1 MGAQVSAQNNGTHEN
16 KNTATG
22 GSTINYTTINYYK
35 DSASNAATK
44 MDFSQDPS
52 KFTEPVKDV
61 MIKTAPALNSPNI
74 EACGYS
80 DRVLQL
86 TLGNSTITTQEAAN
100 AVVGYGEWPTLL
112 NSNEANSV
120 DAPTVPDTS
129 SDRFYTL
136 DSVDWEKTSRGWW
149 WKLPD
154 ALKDMGMF
162 GQNMYHHYLG
172 RAGYTVHV
180 QCNASKFH
188 QGTLFVAAI
197 PEFMMASN
205 AADGTGG
212 ITYERANPGEAGGK
226 FQKSFTPSSTAP
238 AKNSFAPVDW
248 LLGCGVMAGNI
259 TVYPHQIINL
269 RTNNCATLV
278 LPYVNSTSTDSM
290 VKHNNWGIVVM
301 PFVPLDYDDG
311 ATTKVPITLTV
322 APMCCEFNGLRSLT
336 VPVTQG
342 LPTLATPGSNQFL
355 TSDNYQSPCAIPDF
369 DVTPPIHIPGEV
381 KNIMELAEIDSV
393 IPMNAVAT
401 KVNQMEAYPIPLTH
415 GQQNNRQ
422 AIFALSLSPASDGRL
437 SRTLLG
443 EILNYY
449 THWTGSLKFTFLFC
463 GSMMATGKILL
474 SYCPP
479 GAQPPKT
486 RKEAML
492 GTHLIWDIGL
502 QSSATLVAPWISNV
516 NYRRCSKDDFSEGGY
531 ICAFYQTAIV
541 VPAGAPKNMS
551 MLAFISACND
561 FSARLLKDTPFVR
574 QLGLITPQG
583 IEDTIDKVI
592 SVALSTSMPQ
602 VKDTPPSGPVHSKEV
617 PALTAV
623 ETGATSQV
631 EPSDLIETRHVKNS
645 RLRSEC
651 TIESFLGRAA
661 CVAVI
666 GLSNKEPTDGNA
678 KDLFA
683 KWKINYLDAYQLR
696 RKLEMFT
703 YSRFDVELTFVITE
717 RFATGGDAAARHYVY
732 QIMYIPPGAPEP
744 QAWDDYTWQSST
756 NPSIFHTTGNANPRI
771 SVPFVGIGAAY
782 SHFYDGFSVVPLN
795 TVDAGASNKYGYSSI
810 NDFGTLAVRIVNEH
824 DPTPVDAKVRV
835 YMKPKHIRVWCP
847 RPPRAADYV
856 GRSVDYKQNSPVMI
870 AAADIRTY
878 GFGHQNKAVYVAG
891 YKICNYHLATQE
903 DMQNAVAV
911 MWDRDLLVAESRAQG
926 IDTIARCNCRCGVY
940 YCESMRRYYPV
951 TVTGPTF
958 RFMEANDYYPA
969 RYQSHMLIGSGFAM
983 PGDCGGILR
992 CTHGV
997 MGLITAG
1004 GEGVVAFADIRDL
1017 FAYEEEA
1024 MEQGITDYVSRLGN
1038 AFGAGFSAEIASR
1051 IEQLQDTVQSV
1062 ITEKLLKNLVKI
1074 VSALVIV
1081 VRNYEDS
1088 ITVLA
1093 TLSLLGCDA
1102 SPWQWLKEKVCN
1114 ILGIPFV
1121 MKQGDSWMK
1130 KFSDACNA
1138 AKGLEWIAA
1147 KISKFIDWIKAKVL
1161 PEAQDKVEYL
1171 SKLKH
1176 LDTLENQVATLH
1188 QSCPSQEE
1196 QEVLFNNIRWL
1207 AIKARKFC
1215 PLYAMEARRIFK
1227 MEATINNYIQFK
1239 TKHRIEPVCLLIH
1252 GDPGTGKS
1260 IATGLIGRAIAKQAN
1275 TSTYSLPP
1283 DPSHFDGYKQQ
1294 GVVIMDDL
1302 NQNPDGE
1309 DMKLFCQMVSTVEF
1323 IPPMASLEEKGILFT
1338 SDYVLASTNSH
1349 TITPPTIS
1357 ASDALSRRFAFDT
1370 DICPMSEYTVRG
1382 KLNMA
1387 LATQK
1392 CKDCHKPANFSTC
1405 CPLVCGKA
1413 IQLMDKTTR
1422 ARYTLDELTTLMINE
1437 RNRRHNIG
1445 GCLEA
1450 LFQGPL
1456 VFKEPKIDIK
1466 NTPPPPAIADLLR
1479 SVDSEEVRE
1488 YCKGQGWVTE
1498 VPSSSVVIERHITRA
1513 LTIVQA
1519 VSSFVVVSG
1528 MLYMIYRLFA
1538 NFQGA
1543 YTGMPNPKPKVPTLR
1558 AAKVQG
1564 PVFDYAV
1571 AMARRNILTA
1581 TTSKGEFTMLGIYDR
1596 VAVLPTHSNPGDTI
1610 VLAGREV
1617 KIIDAKRLVDNNEVN
1632 LEITVVTLDRNEK
1645 FRDIRAHLPTTIQET
1660 NDAVLAVNTS
1670 KYPNM
1675 FIPVGAVSEQG
1686 MLNLGGRPTNR
1697 TLMYNFPT
1705 KAGQCG
1711 GVVMATG
1718 KVIGIH
1724 VGGNGS
1730 HGFAAALKRS
1740 YFNEEQGEIQW
1751 MRPSRDAG
1759 YPVINAPSKTKL
1771 EPSVFH
1777 DVFEGTKEPAVLNKS
1792 DPRLKVDF
1800 EEAIFSKY
1808 IGNSILEVDE
1818 YMREAVDHYAG
1829 QLMSLDIPT
1838 EQMCLE
1844 DAMYG
1849 TEGLEAL
1856 DLTTSAGY
1864 PYVAIGKKKRQIL
1877 NKETRDTKEM
1887 KKMLDKYG
1895 INLPLV
1901 TYVKDELRPRS
1912 KVEAGKSRLIEASSL
1927 NDSVAMR
1934 QAFGNLYATFHK
1946 NPGTITG
1953 SAVGCDP
1960 DIFWSKIPV
1969 LLDGQLF
1976 AFDYTGYDASLSPA
1990 WFEALKMVLEKIG
2003 YGDRVDYID
2012 YLNHSH
2018 HLFKNKLYCVKGG
2031 MPSGCSGTSIFN
2043 SMINNIIIRTLLLKT
2058 YKGVDLDSLR
2068 MIAYGDDVL
2077 ASYPHK
2083 IDAGLLAQTG
2093 KEYGLRMTPADK
2105 GESFDDVTWETATFL
2120 KRFFRADEQYPFL
2133 VHPVMPMRE
2142 IHESIRWTKDPRNT
2156 QDHVRSLCLLAW
2168 HNGKDEYNKFLNQVR
2183 SVPVGRA
2190 LLLPEYSTLRRR
2202 WLDSF

>member
-16 KNTATG
+16 SNSASG

-35 DSASNAATK
+35 DSASNAASK
-44 MDFSQDPS
+44 LDFSQDPS

-100 AVVGYGEWPTLL
+100 AVIGYGEWPQFL
-112 NSNEANSV
+112 NAADANPV
-120 DAPTVPDTS
+120 DAPTLPDS
-129 SDRFYTL
+129 SSNRFYTL
-136 DSVDWEKTSRGWW
+136 ESVEWQSNSRGWW

-162 GQNMYHHYLG
+162 GQNMYYHYLG

-205 AADGTGG
+205 SADQTGG
-212 ITYERANPGEAGGK
+212 ITYEKANPGEAGGK
-226 FQKSFTPSSTAP
+226 FQASFTPSAEDGK
-238 AKNSFAPVDW
+238 KNTFAPVDW

-259 TVYPHQIINL
+259 TVFPHQIINL

-278 LPYVNSTSTDSM
+278 LPYVNSSATDSM
-290 VKHNNWGIVVM
+290 AKHNNWGIVIL
-301 PFVPLDYDDG
+301 PFVPLQYEGG
-311 ATTKVPITLTV
+311 ASTAIPITVTV
-322 APMCCEFNGLRSLT
+322 APMCCEFNGLRAQT
-336 VPVTQG
+336 NPVLQG
-342 LPTLATPGSNQFL
+342 LPVLNTPGSNQFL
-355 TSDNYQSPCAIPDF
+355 TTDNFQSPCIVPNY
-369 DVTPPIHIPGEV
+369 DVTAPIHIPGEV
-381 KNIMELAEIDSV
+381 RNMMELAEIDSV
-393 IPMNAVAT
+393 VPMNAVAG
-401 KVNQMEAYPIPLTH
+401 KVNTMEAYPIPLNQGTPTKD
-415 GQQNNRQ
+415 QS
-422 AIFALSLSPASDGRL
+422 IFSLSLSPASDERL

-449 THWTGSLKFTFLFC
+449 THWLGSIKFTFLFC
-463 GSMMATGKILL
+463 GSMMATGKILI
-474 SYCPP
+474 SYSPP
-479 GAQPPKT
+479 GAAPPTT
-486 RKEAML
+486 RKDAML
-492 GTHLIWDIGL
+492 GTHVIWDIGL
-502 QSSATLVAPWISNV
+502 QSSVTLVAPWISNTD
-516 NYRRCSKDDFSEGGY
+516 YRRSTKDDFTEGGY
-531 ICAFYQTAIV
+531 ITAFYQTAIV
-541 VPAGAPKNMS
+541 VPSGAPKSMS
-551 MLAFISACND
+551 MLAFVSACND
-561 FSARLLKDTPFVR
+561 FSARLLRDTPFVR
-574 QLGLITPQG
+574 QLASAWNQG
-583 IEDTIDKVI
+583 VDDKIDALVDGMVNLAIDTVQNT
-592 SVALSTSMPQ
+592 VA
-602 VKDTPPSGPVHSKEV
+602 SGPTHSKEV

-623 ETGATSQV
+623 ETGATSKV
-631 EPSDLIETRHVKNS
+631 VPSDLIETRHVINK
-645 RLRSEC
+645 RQRSEC
-651 TIESFLGRAA
+651 TVESFLGRAA
-661 CVAVI
+661 LVTILKLQNAA
-666 GLSNKEPTDGNA
+666 PTTSNA

-683 KWKINYLDAYQLR
+683 TWKISYHYAYQLR

-703 YSRFDVELTFVITE
+703 YSRFDIELTFVITE
-717 RFATGGDAAARHYVY
+717 RFAASGDGCCRHYVY
-732 QIMYIPPGAPEP
+732 QIMYIPPGAPIP
-744 QAWDDYTWQSST
+744 QAWDDFTWQTST
-756 NPSIFHTTGNANPRI
+756 NPSVFYTTGNAPPRV
-771 SVPFVGIGAAY
+771 SVPFMGISGAY
-782 SHFYDGFSVVPLN
+782 SHFYDGFSLVPHN
-795 TVDAGASNKYGYSSI
+795 RIDAGATNKYGYNSI
-810 NDFGTLAVRIVNEH
+810 NDFGTVAVRVVNEH
-824 DPTPVDAKVRV
+824 DPVDIHAKVRV
-835 YMKPKHIRVWCP
+835 YFKPKHIRVWCP
-847 RPPRAADYV
+847 RPPRVVDYT
-856 GRSVDYKQNSPVMI
+856 GPSVDYNQTNRVMTQI
-870 AAADIRTY
+870 ASIRTY
-878 GFGHQNKAVYVAG
+878 GFGHQNKAIYVAG

-903 DMQNAVAV
+903 DMEHAVAV
-911 MWDRDLLVAESRAQG
+911 MWDRDLMVVESRAQG
-926 IDTIARCNCRCGVY
+926 IDTIARCSCKCGVY
-940 YCESMRRYYPV
+940 YCESMRKYYPV
-951 TVTGPTF
+951 IVEGPTF
-958 RFMEANDYYPA
+958 RYMDANEYYPA
-969 RYQSHMLIGSGFAM
+969 RYQSHMLIGAGFAM

-1004 GEGVVAFADIRDL
+1004 GEGVVAFADVRDL

-1024 MEQGITDYVSRLGN
+1024 MEQGITDYISGLGA
-1038 AFGAGFSAEIASR
+1038 AFGAGFSTEISGR
-1051 IEQLQDTVQSV
+1051 IQELQETVQNV

-1081 VRNYEDS
+1081 ARNYEDS

-1093 TLSLLGCDA
+1093 TLSLLGCDS
-1102 SPWQWLKEKVCN
+1102 SPWHWLKEKVCN
-1114 ILGIPFV
+1114 ILGIPYA

-1138 AKGLEWIAA
+1138 AKGLEWISQ
-1147 KISKFIDWIKAKVL
+1147 KIGKFIDWIKTKIL

-1171 SKLKH
+1171 SRLKH
-1176 LDTLENQVATLH
+1176 LDTLENQVTTLH
-1188 QSCPSQEE
+1188 QSCPSQED
-1196 QEVLFNNIRWL
+1196 QETLFNNIRWL
-1207 AIKARKFC
+1207 AIKARKFA
-1215 PLYAMEARRIFK
+1215 PLYASEARRIFK
-1227 MEATINNYIQFK
+1227 MESTINNYIQFK

-1252 GDPGTGKS
+1252 GTPGTGKS

-1323 IPPMASLEEKGILFT
+1323 VPPMASLEEKGILFT
-1338 SDYVLASTNSH
+1338 SDYVLASTNSY
-1349 TITPPTIS
+1349 TISPPTIS
-1357 ASDALSRRFAFDT
+1357 ASDALARRFAFDV
-1370 DICPMSEYTVRG
+1370 DIEVMSQYNNRG
-1382 KLNMA
+1382 HLNMA
-1387 LATQK
+1387 TATRA
-1392 CKDCHKPANFSTC
+1392 CADCHKPANFSSC

-1413 IQLMDKTTR
+1413 IQFVDKMTR
-1422 ARYTLDELTTLMINE
+1422 TRYTVDELTTLIVNE
-1437 RNRRHNIG
+1437 RNRRYNIG
-1445 GCLEA
+1445 NCLEA

-1456 VFKEPKIDIK
+1456 EFKEPRIDIK
-1466 NTPPPPAIADLLR
+1466 TTPPPPAIADLLR
-1479 SVDSEEVRE
+1479 SVDSDQVRE
-1488 YCKGQGWVTE
+1488 YCTKQGWVTE
-1498 VPSSSVVIERHITRA
+1498 LPSSSLVVERHLNRA
-1513 LTIVQA
+1513 MTIVQA
-1519 VSSFVVVSG
+1519 ISSFVVVSG
-1528 MLYMIYRLFA
+1528 MLYIIYKLFA

-1543 YTGMPNPKPKVPTLR
+1543 YTGLPNPKPKVPTLR
-1558 AAKVQG
+1558 TAKVQG
-1564 PVFDYAV
+1564 PAFDYAV

-1581 TTSKGEFTMLGIYDR
+1581 ATDKGEFTMLGIYDR
-1596 VAVLPTHSNPGDTI
+1596 VAVLPTHSSPGDTVVI
-1610 VLAGREV
+1610 AGKEV
-1617 KIIDAKRLVDNNEVN
+1617 RVKDARRLVDTNDVN
-1632 LEITVVTLDRNEK
+1632 LEITIVELDRNEK
-1645 FRDIRAHLPTTIQET
+1645 FRDIRAHIPTTICET
-1660 NDAVLAVNTS
+1660 SEAILAVNTTRF
-1670 KYPNM
+1670 PNM
-1675 FIPVGAVSEQG
+1675 YIPVGAVTEQG

-1711 GVVMATG
+1711 GVVMSTG

-1740 YFNEEQGEIQW
+1740 YFTSEQGEIQW
-1751 MRPSRDAG
+1751 MRPSKDAG
-1759 YPVINAPSKTKL
+1759 YPVVNTPNKTKL
-1771 EPSVFH
+1771 QPSVFH
-1777 DVFEGTKEPAVLNKS
+1777 SVFSGVKEPAVLTKS
-1792 DPRLKVDF
+1792 DPRLEVDF

-1808 IGNSILEVDE
+1808 VGNAITEVDE
-1818 YMREAVDHYAG
+1818 YMKEAVDHYAG

-1838 EQMCLE
+1838 EQMCLDE
-1844 DAMYG
+1844 ALYG

-1864 PYVAIGKKKRQIL
+1864 PYVTMGKRKREIL

-1887 KKMLDKYG
+1887 QRMLDKYG

-1901 TYVKDELRPRS
+1901 TYVKDELRKPS
-1912 KVEAGKSRLIEASSL
+1912 KISAGKSRLIEASSL

-1934 QAFGNLYATFHK
+1934 QAFGHLYAKFHQ
-1946 NPGTITG
+1946 NPGIVTG

-1960 DIFWSKIPV
+1960 DTFWSKIPV
-1969 LLDGQLF
+1969 MLDGHLF

-2018 HLFKNKLYCVKGG
+2018 HLYKNKLYCVKGG

-2043 SMINNIIIRTLLLKT
+2043 TMINNIIIRTLLLKT

-2077 ASYPHK
+2077 ASYPHQ

-2093 KEYGLRMTPADK
+2093 KDYGLLMTPADK
-2105 GESFDDVTWETATFL
+2105 GATFEAVTWETATFL
-2120 KRFFRADEQYPFL
+2120 KRFFRADEQFPYL
-2133 VHPVMPMRE
+2133 VHPVMPMTE
-2142 IHESIRWTKDPRNT
+2142 IHESIRWTKDPKNT

-2168 HNGKDEYNKFLNQVR
+2168 HNGAEEYNKFLDQIR
-2183 SVPVGRA
+2183 SVAVGRA
-2190 LLLPEYSTLRRR
+2190 LLLPEYTTLRRR